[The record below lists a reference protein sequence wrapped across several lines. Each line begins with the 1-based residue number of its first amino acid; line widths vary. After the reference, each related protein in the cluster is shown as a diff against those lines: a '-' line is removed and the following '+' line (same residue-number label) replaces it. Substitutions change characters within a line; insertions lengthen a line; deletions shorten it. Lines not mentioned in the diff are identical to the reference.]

1 MILSRKIT
9 SAALLCSIILSV
21 IVFQHITKTI
31 STGMYSSNELELVK
45 DNNEFVLKLEERQLK
60 LSKNLYEQ
68 INLTEDTIYEITYS
82 YGLFNVYGG
91 KVEHVENVGYI
102 EG

>member
-21 IVFQHITKTI
+21 VLFQHFTKTM

-45 DNNEFVLKLEERQLK
+45 NKNEFVLKLEERQLK
-60 LSKNLYEQ
+60 LSKDLVAQ
-68 INLTEDTIYEITYS
+68 INLSEETIYEITYS

-91 KVEHVENVGYI
+91 KVEQLENVGDI

>member
-9 SAALLCSIILSV
+9 SAALLCSIIIFIV
-21 IVFQHITKTI
+21 VFQHFTKSM
-31 STGMYSSNELELVK
+31 STGMYSSNELELVE

-60 LSKNLYEQ
+60 LSKDLYEQ
-68 INLTEDTIYEITYS
+68 INLNEETIYEITYS

-91 KVEHVENVGYI
+91 KVEYVENIGDI

>member
-21 IVFQHITKTI
+21 VVFQHFTKTMA
-31 STGMYSSNELELVK
+31 TGMYSSNELELVK
-45 DNNEFVLKLEERQLK
+45 ENNEFMLKLDNRQLK
-60 LSKNLYEQ
+60 LSKDLVEQ
-68 INLTEDTIYEITYS
+68 INLDNDIIYEITYS
-82 YGLFNVYGG
+82 YGLYNVYGG
-91 KVEHVENVGYI
+91 KVVHVENVGDI

>member
-1 MILSRKIT
+1 M
-9 SAALLCSIILSV
+9 
-21 IVFQHITKTI
+21 

-45 DNNEFVLKLEERQLK
+45 DNNKFVLKLEERQLK
-60 LSKNLYEQ
+60 LSKNFYEQ

-91 KVEHVENVGYI
+91 KVERVENIGDI